1 MPDQSRLQP
10 VEGPLLESAAESGIR
25 HGFFTRE
32 GGVST
37 GIYATLNVGLGSGDE
52 RAHVLEN
59 RERIG
64 RWFGATAD
72 RLVTPHQV
80 HSADAIVVDR
90 PFDGERPR
98 ADAVVT
104 DTPGLVLGVLT
115 ADCGPL
121 LLADPEAR
129 VIAAAHAG
137 WRGAFDGIIAN
148 TVAAMESLG
157 AHRSRI
163 VACLGPT
170 ISVRN
175 YEVGPE
181 FVDRFAGHD
190 PALARY
196 FVPSGRPDH
205 SFFDLPGFILR
216 RLSEAG
222 VRAEN
227 LDLCTYADEERFFSY
242 RRATHRGE
250 PDYGRQI
257 SAIAIMEG

>member
-1 MPDQSRLQP
+1 MPDQPRLQP
-10 VEGPLLESAAESGIR
+10 VESPLLASAAANGIR
-25 HGFFTRE
+25 HGCFTRQ
-32 GGVST
+32 GGIST
-37 GIYATLNVGLGSGDE
+37 GIYASLNVGLGSGDE

-59 RERIG
+59 RERVC
-64 RWFGATAD
+64 RWFGAAAES
-72 RLVTPHQV
+72 LVTPHQV
-80 HSADAIVVDR
+80 HSADVIVVDR
-90 PFDGERPR
+90 PFEGERPR

-104 DTPGLVLGVLT
+104 NVPGLVLGVLT
-115 ADCGPL
+115 ADCGPIL
-121 LLADPEAR
+121 LVDPEAR

-137 WRGAFDGIIAN
+137 WRGAFDGVIAN

-163 VACLGPT
+163 VACLGPA

-181 FVDRFAGHD
+181 FLDRFVGHD
-190 PALARY
+190 PAFARY
-196 FVPSGRPDH
+196 FVPSGNPDH
-205 SFFDLPGFILR
+205 SFFDLPGFILQ

-242 RRATHRGE
+242 RRTTHRGE

-257 SAIAIMEG
+257 SAIAITEG